1 MNSLDRKRFPAS
13 WYRKGQGVAYLRG
26 KAGFSFLGGGEVM
39 KQVTF
44 KTLDTAMVHEK
55 LIRVGERIYVV
66 SEFIDRLN
74 DAQNCAV
81 LPILKDAEYELG
93 EVYGDLQLNSHK
105 EGPKK
110 KSTLR
115 ILPSSKKRKKEG

>member
-1 MNSLDRKRFPAS
+1 MN
-13 WYRKGQGVAYLRG
+13 
-26 KAGFSFLGGGEVM
+26 
-39 KQVTF
+39 QVTF
-44 KTLDTAMVHEK
+44 KTLDTATVHGM
-55 LIRVGERIYVV
+55 LVGVGERLYVV

-81 LPILKDAEYELG
+81 LPILKDAENELS
-93 EVYGDLQLNSHK
+93 EVYFDLQLNGNK

-110 KSTLR
+110 KSPLR